1 MLIQILV
8 DNKDSWI
15 IPYTVILKNKIID
28 NFNFEVK
35 LIYDSDCVIKGD
47 VLCLLSCEKIFKK
60 LDLNKYNLVVHES
73 FLPKGKGWSPI
84 SWQILEG
91 KNTIPVTLFE
101 ANKKVDSGV
110 IYGQEVIN
118 FSGHELLTEIKEKQ
132 AEKTIKL
139 IMDFLKKIPNIKGL
153 PQKGTES
160 FYRRRVSED
169 GQLDINKSIKNQFNL
184 LRISDNERYPAYFIL
199 NNKKYVL
206 KIEKAKTD
214 K

>member
-118 FSGHELLTEIKEKQ
+118 FSGHELLTEIKAYSKHFIQNSKFSEK
-132 AEKTIKL
+132 L
-139 IMDFLKKIPNIKGL
+139 PKKSSKELMLNRY
-153 PQKGTES
+153 
-160 FYRRRVSED
+160 YRGYD
-169 GQLDINKSIKNQFNL
+169 Q
-184 LRISDNERYPAYFIL
+184 
-199 NNKKYVL
+199 
-206 KIEKAKTD
+206 
-214 K
+214 